1 MAASASGD
9 AQRREDPQAEGVAAT
24 VVATRDDF
32 EAIFR
37 YPTLEK
43 MLALSWRDFERF
55 IAHVFTCAGYHV
67 EDVARDFFP
76 DGPGVDLNLYAG
88 PSAAKPVARVEIKR
102 WRQQLQLDHVRQF
115 IGTLRI
121 AGDIPGYLVS
131 TGGFADRAQIAAEMA
146 HGHVRL
152 IDGDRLL
159 RYIAYVGG
167 SRLNGLFAGRAVAPA
182 QPLSPAW
189 LEQGDLFAQRTARR
203 SSPSRTARV
212 LSVANIK
219 GGVAKTTS
227 ALNIA
232 LALSDL
238 HHQRVLLVDLDGQ
251 ASLTRSLPAPP
262 VDGPES
268 PAAGPAAGA
277 GVAGRRASARTTP
290 ATTAPP
296 ERDTATLADYL
307 RGSAALAAVIRPTR
321 FPRVWLAPAAHD
333 LYRLQIA
340 GADRAQLE
348 LALAEAIRT
357 ATVPGAP
364 GGPDGPGGAS
374 GERVAPDWIILD
386 TPAGDTFYAR
396 AALVAA
402 DHILI
407 PAYPETYGAFG
418 LDETLQLIR
427 TMNALTASTVEW
439 RRRLLGCIVTRWK
452 SGTNATANLAALKTL
467 LANERVRLFR
477 QLIPLDERVEA
488 AHRGAVKGERRG
500 LFHLSAQPGP
510 AALAYDAVVQEIQEL
525 TTHAN

>member
-1 MAASASGD
+1 MAASIPQDDLSASMSS
-9 AQRREDPQAEGVAAT
+9 AAAAT
-24 VVATRDDF
+24 LDDF

-37 YPTLEK
+37 YPTLDK

-55 IAHVFTCAGYHV
+55 IAHVFTCAGYQV

-76 DGPGVDLNLYAG
+76 DGPGVDLNLYAV
-88 PSAAKPVARVEIKR
+88 AQAVVTKPQRPLARVEIKR

-146 HGHVRL
+146 SSHVKL

-167 SRLNGLFAGRAVAPA
+167 SRLNGIFAGRSVAPA
-182 QPLSPAW
+182 APLSPAW
-189 LEQGDLFAQRTARR
+189 LEQGDAFTLRTARSER
-203 SSPSRTARV
+203 SARPPRAARTSRV
-212 LSVANIK
+212 LTIANIK

-238 HHQRVLLVDLDGQ
+238 HHQRVLLLDLDGQ

-262 VDGPES
+262 PEPS
-268 PAAGPAAGA
+268 PE
-277 GVAGRRASARTTP
+277 ASAPSASRGIARTRTTAAP
-290 ATTAPP
+290 PP
-296 ERDTATLADYL
+296 ERDTTTLADYL
-307 RGSAALAAVIRPTR
+307 RGSAPLTTIIRPTR
-321 FPRVWLAPAAHD
+321 FPGVWLAPAAHD

-357 ATVPGAP
+357 ATVPDGSGAGA
-364 GGPDGPGGAS
+364 GG
-374 GERVAPDWIILD
+374 RVAPDWIILD

-427 TMNALTASTVEW
+427 TMNALTTSTAAW
-439 RRRLLGCIVTRWK
+439 RQRLLGCVVTRWR
-452 SGTNATANLAALKTL
+452 SGTNATANLATLKTL
-467 LANERVRLFR
+467 LTNEQIRLFGR
-477 QLIPLDERVEA
+477 LIPLDERVET
-488 AHRGAVKGERRG
+488 AHRGAIRGERRG
-500 LFHLSAQPGP
+500 LFHLSAQLGP
-510 AALAYDAVVQEIQEL
+510 AALAYDEIAQEIL
-525 TTHAN
+525 